1 MKPGLPIAAYLIGLS
16 AAAMTAAFVAALTIV
31 LVLPPRPPGL
41 LRGDQLI
48 AAFSEAYAEAIAGRR
63 PAARG
68 RLEFKITHQPPQP
81 TQNPMAAQFA
91 DDVADSLQTSP
102 AAIRVAGAFVRSGAV
117 VFRRNGDEASL
128 ADTLDDAIRVV
139 ELASRPIAA
148 SQGSAQIDQAT
159 IAPMDSKRRAE
170 ILRLLPQIWREDGA
184 NAATPQDF
192 ARVVLVET
200 FEIAAHLPD
209 GQWLVMRQ
217 GRNWAELDWMGRA
230 ALALGSALLV
240 IAGMAALL
248 ARKIASTVRAFAV
261 AVQAIGVD
269 PKGPPILID
278 GPREIREAARA
289 VNAMQDRLRV
299 LIADRTQTLATVAHD
314 MRTPLMRLRLA
325 AENSPPDQRD
335 RFAKHLAEVETLV
348 ASFIAFARDDP
359 AAEKRVRLDLAAL
372 LDSLVAD
379 HQAMGRVVHYDGP
392 PRLIISG
399 QSLGLKRLFGNL
411 IDNAVKHGGVCE
423 VRLGLTAEG
432 VRIDVLDDGPGV
444 PETDRERIFEP
455 FVRLAEGGA
464 GLGLAAARSIARG
477 HGGDIVEVGRA
488 GRGAHFQINI
498 PAI

>member
-1 MKPGLPIAAYLIGLS
+1 
-16 AAAMTAAFVAALTIV
+16 
-31 LVLPPRPPGL
+31 
-41 LRGDQLI
+41 
-48 AAFSEAYAEAIAGRR
+48 
-63 PAARG
+63 
-68 RLEFKITHQPPQP
+68 
-81 TQNPMAAQFA
+81 
-91 DDVADSLQTSP
+91 
-102 AAIRVAGAFVRSGAV
+102 
-117 VFRRNGDEASL
+117 
-128 ADTLDDAIRVV
+128 
-139 ELASRPIAA
+139 
-148 SQGSAQIDQAT
+148 
-159 IAPMDSKRRAE
+159 
-170 ILRLLPQIWREDGA
+170 
-184 NAATPQDF
+184 
-192 ARVVLVET
+192 
-200 FEIAAHLPD
+200 
-209 GQWLVMRQ
+209 
-217 GRNWAELDWMGRA
+217 
-230 ALALGSALLV
+230 
-240 IAGMAALL
+240 
-248 ARKIASTVRAFAV
+248 
-261 AVQAIGVD
+261 
-269 PKGPPILID
+269 LID

-335 RFAKHLAEVETLV
+335 RLARHLAEVETLV

-411 IDNAVKHGGVCE
+411 IDNAVKHGGVCD

-488 GRGAHFQINI
+488 GRGAHFQVNI